1 MEINVKRQEEVCVV
15 SVTGRMD
22 GVSAPEFEK
31 ELGDLM
37 GQGGTTF
44 IVNFEGLDYISSAGL
59 RSILIIAK
67 KLKKMNG
74 RIMLSALKDTVKEV
88 FEISGFTSII
98 PVYESEE
105 AARQEI

>member
-1 MEINVKRQEEVCVV
+1 MEIDVKRQEDLFVV

-22 GVSAPEFEK
+22 GVSAPGFEK
-31 ELGDLM
+31 EIVDLM

-44 IVNFEGLDYISSAGL
+44 IVNFEGLEYISSAGL
-59 RSILIIAK
+59 RSILVIAK
-67 KLKKMNG
+67 KLRAIKGK
-74 RIMLSALKDTVKEV
+74 IMLSSLKDVVREV

-105 AARQEI
+105 AARKEI